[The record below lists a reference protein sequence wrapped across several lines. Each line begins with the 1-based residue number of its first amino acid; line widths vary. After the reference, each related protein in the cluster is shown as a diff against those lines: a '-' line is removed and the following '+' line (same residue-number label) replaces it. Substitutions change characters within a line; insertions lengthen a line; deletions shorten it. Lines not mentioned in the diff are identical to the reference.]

1 MHLELPK
8 VKLESLKDF
17 AKHYLMIVLSIL
29 TALGLEAWIE
39 HTHHAEAA
47 RVAVER
53 MQHELQEDLDN
64 IDRSMARN
72 DATLA
77 NLLEL
82 DRLLRE
88 DMVAGKSGEQI
99 NADIHAHRDLFALNL
114 DFPTLATDAWDV
126 AVANQSVG
134 WVDAPAL
141 QRYSSAYSSARELAS
156 WIQHDAVLLIN
167 GPRMVD
173 FLTDLQTGQAVAPRD
188 FLYQVRQMT
197 TTIHSTQGE
206 LRSVRDELRKDLGLP
221 PERPARS

>member
-17 AKHYLMIVLSIL
+17 AKHYFMIVLSIL

-39 HTHHAEAA
+39 HAHHAEAA

-53 MQHELQEDLDN
+53 MQHELHEDLGN

-72 DATLA
+72 DATLT
-77 NLLEL
+77 NLLKL
-82 DRLLRE
+82 DRLLRA
-88 DMVAGKSGEQI
+88 DMVAGKSDAQI
-99 NADIHAHRDLFALNL
+99 NADIHLHRELFALNL

-126 AVANQSVG
+126 AVANQSAG
-134 WVDAPAL
+134 WVDAPML
-141 QRYSSAYSSARELAS
+141 QRYSSAYSSTRELAS
-156 WIQHDAVLLIN
+156 WVQHDAVLLFN

-173 FLTDLQTGQAVAPRD
+173 FFTDLQTDQPVAPRD
-188 FLYQVRQMT
+188 FLYEVRQMT

-221 PERPARS
+221 PDSPTQS